1 MLLSSKL
8 DHQFLIFILF
18 LTSSMQLCLHGKA
31 NIYPCQGELLLL
43 KPASLPCLNIYFVL
57 LLSLAQLLIRLRVA
71 SELSHGKEM
80 QASDSLGQTLS
91 ERERCRLH
99 TIKQCNYLSQ
109 SVAAEANRSMQERLK
124 SVSSK
129 MTGYLV

>member
-1 MLLSSKL
+1 
-8 DHQFLIFILF
+8 
-18 LTSSMQLCLHGKA
+18 MQLCLHGKA

-43 KPASLPCLNIYFVL
+43 KPASLLCLNIYFVL

-71 SELSHGKEM
+71 WELSKEM

-91 ERERCRLH
+91 ERERRRLH
-99 TIKQCNYLSQ
+99 TIEQCNYLSQ